1 MKQGIREAFPVLGR
15 AGFHYLDNAAM
26 AQMPGLVAEAMAHL
40 NRMGRGNVRRGLHQ
54 TAQLA
59 DEAYGAARASVGRFL
74 AVPPEEVVFTSGC
87 TAALNIAAHG
97 LSASLGPGDEV
108 VLSVLEHHSAC
119 LPWIARSRERG
130 FALRWLPATAEGRLD
145 LSRLG
150 EIVTE
155 RCRVVAAT
163 HASNVTGAVTD
174 LPAVAAAAKAV
185 GAVLLVDGAQ
195 AAPHGMVHPA
205 ELGADLYA
213 FSGHKTYG
221 PTGIG
226 VLWGR
231 ADILNRMEPLLLGGG
246 MVGLVEEDELTWAD
260 PPDRFEAGTP
270 PVAQAV
276 GLGAAL
282 DWLMGL
288 DWPNLRRHDEALLR
302 RLLDGLIGLDGVTI
316 VGPKNL
322 EARLPVVSFTV
333 AGCHPHDVAHVL
345 ADRGVAVRA
354 GAHCAKPL
362 MRALGLEE
370 GTLRASLAPYNDEA
384 DVEALLQGIDAAMA
398 RLR

>member
-1 MKQGIREAFPVLGR
+1 MKPSIRDAFPVLNR
-15 AGFHYLDNAAM
+15 SGFHYLDNAAM

-59 DEAYGAARASVGRFL
+59 DEAYGAARESVARFL
-74 AVPPEEVVFTSGC
+74 AVSPEEVVFTSGC

-97 LSASLGPGDEV
+97 LAASLRPGDEV

-119 LPWIARSRERG
+119 LPWMVRAKERG

-145 LSRLG
+145 LSRLN
-150 EIVTE
+150 ETVTE
-155 RCRVVAAT
+155 RCKVVAVT

-195 AAPHGMVHPA
+195 ATPHGMVHPA

-231 ADILNRMEPLLLGGG
+231 SEILSRMEPLLLGGG
-246 MVGLVEEDELTWAD
+246 MVGLVDEDELTWAD

-276 GLGAAL
+276 GLAAAL
-282 DWLMGL
+282 DWMMGL
-288 DWPNLRRHDEALLR
+288 DWPAVRRGDEILLR
-302 RLLDGLIGLDGVTI
+302 CLLDGLRTMDGVTI
-316 VGPKNL
+316 IGPPNL

-345 ADRGVAVRA
+345 AERGVAVRA

-362 MRALGLEE
+362 MRALGVEE

-384 DVEALLQGIDAAMA
+384 DVEALLKGLCAAMA
-398 RLR
+398 RLK